1 MPCAARTCTASLGCS
16 DSPISCTIFSRGFFL
31 WRSLIVS
38 ASSVPR
44 HQLLPQHICIH
55 YVTNGSRST
64 FASTTRWFCSL
75 ERSPLVADSTC
86 RSLLAHEL
94 SPSACLPSAGHTTLI
109 NHFPPEHRPSCP
121 ALALVFSPRC
131 SWRAPRRARRPRPAA
146 PPQTGPAGSAGR
158 RPPQVFPAGAAG
170 AVPPLRPPPKIPGR
184 RRLGCPPAPA
194 CAGTSGA
201 RLRPA
206 PCQAPGAVAG
216 GPRGAAG
223 LGGASAALREARRG
237 AVGAA
242 LC

>member
-1 MPCAARTCTASLGCS
+1 MPVPP
-16 DSPISCTIFSRGFFL
+16 SPR
-31 WRSLIVS
+31 
-38 ASSVPR
+38 AVP
-44 HQLLPQHICIH
+44 LC
-55 YVTNGSRST
+55 
-64 FASTTRWFCSL
+64 
-75 ERSPLVADSTC
+75 
-86 RSLLAHEL
+86 LLAFRGSHHRDQSL
-94 SPSACLPSAGHTTLI
+94 SSRAPSD
-109 NHFPPEHRPSCP
+109 CP

-158 RPPQVFPAGAAG
+158 RPPQVFSAGAAG